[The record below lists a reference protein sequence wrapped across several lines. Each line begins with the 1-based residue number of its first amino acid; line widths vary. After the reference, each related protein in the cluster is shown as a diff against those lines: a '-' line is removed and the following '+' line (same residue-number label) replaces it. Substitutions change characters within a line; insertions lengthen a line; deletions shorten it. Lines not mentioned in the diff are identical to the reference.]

1 MRRIV
6 ISALGWTSFLCIM
19 FGGYLVYSGVGLDMR
34 RIWFGV
40 LIVAI
45 AFIMANSATNLGW
58 NSVADFD
65 FVAQLFRSRDA
76 AARDHIS
83 SVAQEAIQPIQK
95 SELPRMRPPIKL
107 HRYLLTISL
116 LCLLFAL
123 VLQMIEHARGMPM
136 WGHSMLDTVAYVFM
150 GIAAFC
156 YFLTLLLNVIFY
168 LRGRR

>member
-1 MRRIV
+1 MRRVV

-58 NSVADFD
+58 DGVAELIL
-65 FVAQLFRSRDA
+65 VTQLFQRRDA
-76 AARDHIS
+76 AGNRIS
-83 SVAQEAIQPIQK
+83 PAAQEAIQPIQK

-107 HRYLLTISL
+107 HRYLLTTSL
-116 LCLLFAL
+116 LFLLFAFA
-123 VLQMIEHARGMPM
+123 LQVIEYARGMPK